1 MKGIAMNM
9 IQIEMELIK
18 CIKDNI
24 EECGD
29 DIPDLDE
36 STSIFEGIAGFD
48 SLRAIEVLVTLED
61 AVGCELPLEKV
72 FTKKPPGTE
81 NIRDLASAINK
92 IVNNE

>member
-1 MKGIAMNM
+1 M

-18 CIKDNI
+18 CLQENI

-29 DIPDLDE
+29 DVPEINE
-36 STSIFEGIAGFD
+36 NTSLFSGIADFD
-48 SLRAIEVLVTLED
+48 SLRALEVLVSLGD
-61 AVGCELPLEKV
+61 VVGCELPPEKV
-72 FTKKPPGTE
+72 FTKSPAGSE